1 MKKTIIMMSMAATM
15 LTAVTGCQKTCD
27 EWYELEDKDCVEMRE
42 KFYGYYVGV
51 YTQNGQTSNGALEL
65 SEYSDNVQRI
75 RLTGSSN
82 YFVLTGSS
90 TFDMPLQ
97 QVVDP
102 QATYTMEGSGSLSG
116 NQITFNATQTLNGQ
130 TVILN
135 FTGTK

>member
-1 MKKTIIMMSMAATM
+1 MKKAMMMVGIAAVM
-15 LTAVTGCQKTCD
+15 LTTTTGCKKTCD
-27 EWYELEDKDCVEMRE
+27 DWYELEDKDCVEMRE

-65 SEYSDNVQRI
+65 SELSGNVQRI

-82 YFVLTGSS
+82 YFELTGSNS
-90 TFDMPLQ
+90 FDMPLQ
-97 QVVDP
+97 QVVDV
-102 QATYTMEGSGSLSG
+102 QTYTMEGSGSLSG

-135 FTGTK
+135 FTGSK